1 MSKKEIQKGKTLA
14 EIIADKDYPL
24 IEFRCKYQ
32 LKDGTKRE
40 DFFGWASYIDGKLK
54 PL

>member
-32 LKDGTKRE
+32 LKDGTKRD